1 VISSQAKLGH
11 TTAFK
16 RWFVLVCLLLLS
28 VTVVAQSHLH
38 PDDSASALKHCSICQ
53 VAHSSAQ
60 IAVVAQLQV
69 AFAASGYLGSAQD
82 HDQLLDL
89 FSAWHFSRPPPLA

>member
-1 VISSQAKLGH
+1 MSLQAKLAR

-16 RWFVLVCLLLLS
+16 RWVVAVCLLLLAF
-28 VTVVAQSHLH
+28 TVAAQSHLH

-69 AFAASGYLGSAQD
+69 VFTTSGYLIAAHD

-89 FSAWHFSRPPPLA
+89 YSAWHFSRPPPQA